1 MELGRDTEDV
11 EGAIYMNKVVEMMK
25 NRPIREKMVR
35 LFELVTVTYVLLAV
49 VGLFETIRG

>member
-1 MELGRDTEDV
+1 
-11 EGAIYMNKVVEMMK
+11 MNKVVEMMK